1 MMNSNAT
8 LVQRIN
14 AQKKNQGN
22 KLPPTV
28 VFLEKTAWRTP
39 VSPCASSVALA
50 QLQGLLFAC
59 PGNLNTQI
67 PASSWTQA
75 TLSD

>member
-1 MMNSNAT
+1 M
-8 LVQRIN
+8 LK
-14 AQKKNQGN
+14 KKNQGN
-22 KLPPTV
+22 KLPPRINPPV
-28 VFLEKTAWRTP
+28 VFLEKTAWRTQG
-39 VSPCASSVALA
+39 SPCASSVALV